1 MTAIQK
7 WSTAV
12 NHLNLGDE
20 LVEFIVTKRNS
31 QFLFGPELGLF
42 SNSNRS
48 DLINI
53 QKGKIRHS
61 RTGGREFK
69 KMNNLKVNE
78 RFGVVW
84 RQTPSSDGLGSAFLI
99 LNGTDE
105 FEIASGISPS
115 KIYIKLNGNVDEIRL
130 VPESERSRLW
140 CPHSTCL
147 TNRIS
152 LYPVRHSYQSN
163 YSLKWDS
170 RLNAKNVKISR
181 LKEEKEYLEQ
191 SRNEQGNTIDETA
204 TLIRELRDKLLESQ
218 SDVNKL
224 KRRLEGEFLN

>member
-1 MTAIQK
+1 M
-7 WSTAV
+7 SV
-12 NHLNLGDE
+12 NRVNLGDE

-31 QFLFGPELGLF
+31 LFLFGPELGLF

-61 RTGGREFK
+61 TMGAQCRTGGREFK
-69 KMNNLKVNE
+69 KLNNLKVNE

-84 RQTPSSDGLGSAFLI
+84 RQTPSSDGLGSAYLI

-152 LYPVRHSYQSN
+152 LYPVRHSYQAGF
-163 YSLKWDS
+163 Y
-170 RLNAKNVKISR
+170 KNHTFYTHV
-181 LKEEKEYLEQ
+181 
-191 SRNEQGNTIDETA
+191 A
-204 TLIRELRDKLLESQ
+204 M
-218 SDVNKL
+218 
-224 KRRLEGEFLN
+224 

>member
-1 MTAIQK
+1 MIPIQK
-7 WSTAV
+7 WLTAV
-12 NHLNLGDE
+12 HHVNLGDE

-61 RTGGREFK
+61 RNGGREFK

-152 LYPVRHSYQSN
+152 LYPVRHSYQAGFLYKIS
-163 YSLKWDS
+163 Y
-170 RLNAKNVKISR
+170 KNVFLKKI
-181 LKEEKEYLEQ
+181 L
-191 SRNEQGNTIDETA
+191 
-204 TLIRELRDKLLESQ
+204 
-218 SDVNKL
+218 
-224 KRRLEGEFLN
+224 

>member
-1 MTAIQK
+1 
-7 WSTAV
+7 
-12 NHLNLGDE
+12 
-20 LVEFIVTKRNS
+20 
-31 QFLFGPELGLF
+31 
-42 SNSNRS
+42 
-48 DLINI
+48 
-53 QKGKIRHS
+53 
-61 RTGGREFK
+61 
-69 KMNNLKVNE
+69 MNNLKVNE

-152 LYPVRHSYQSN
+152 LYPVRHSYQ
-163 YSLKWDS
+163 
-170 RLNAKNVKISR
+170 V
-181 LKEEKEYLEQ
+181 
-191 SRNEQGNTIDETA
+191 G
-204 TLIRELRDKLLESQ
+204 
-218 SDVNKL
+218 
-224 KRRLEGEFLN
+224 FLAQYF